1 MPTSP
6 VAREEV
12 SINGAWTAVVAHVP
26 TLLLIWLVSIAIA
39 VITYIFSAITLG
51 IFSSGLYEGL
61 YDYDPGAG
69 AIIAILMSQVSFLLP
84 LNIVTQL
91 LSVLFVAVPALYYA
105 FGDVVT
111 PGATFGALF
120 SRPMRYIGAG
130 ILFSIASLIGTIFCI
145 IPGIAVSLTY
155 PFFVNKIFTTD
166 MPIMD
171 AFSSSFSALY
181 KSEAGWSF
189 VGIQILAYICVL
201 LTTICTCGLGSLIA
215 VPIGTFYI
223 QHAAYN
229 KGVVS

>member
-1 MPTSP
+1 VPTSP

-26 TLLLIWLVSIAIA
+26 TILVIWLVSIAIA
-39 VITYIFSAITLG
+39 VIAYIFSRLTLG
-51 IFSSGLYEGL
+51 IFSAAL
-61 YDYDPGAG
+61 YDYESGPV
-69 AIIAILMSQVSFLLP
+69 IAILISQVSSLP
-84 LNIVTQL
+84 FNIVTQL

-111 PGATFGALF
+111 PGAAFGALF

-130 ILFSIASLIGTIFCI
+130 ILFSIAALIGIIFCI
-145 IPGIAVSLTY
+145 IPGIAVFLTY
-155 PFFVNKIFTTD
+155 PVFVNKIFTTD

-189 VGIQILAYICVL
+189 VGIQILAGICIL
-201 LTTICTCGLGSLIA
+201 LTTICTCGLGGLIA
-215 VPIGTFYI
+215 IPIGTFYI

-229 KGVVS
+229 KGVVC

>member
-26 TLLLIWLVSIAIA
+26 TILVIWLVSIAIG
-39 VITYIFSAITLG
+39 VITYLFSMITLG
-51 IFSSGLYEGL
+51 IFSAAL
-61 YDYDPGAG
+61 YDYDPESGPV
-69 AIIAILMSQVSFLLP
+69 IAILISQVSSLP
-84 LNIVTQL
+84 FNIVTQL

-111 PGATFGALF
+111 PGGAFGALF

-130 ILFSIASLIGTIFCI
+130 ILFFIAALIGTIFCI
-145 IPGIAVSLTY
+145 IPGIAVGLTY
-155 PFFVNKIFTTD
+155 PVFVNKIFTTD

-189 VGIQILAYICVL
+189 VGIQILAFICIL
-201 LTTICTCGLGSLIA
+201 LTTICTCGLGALIA

>member
-12 SINGAWTAVVAHVP
+12 SINGAWTAVAAHVP
-26 TLLLIWLVSIAIA
+26 TILVIWLVSIAIA
-39 VITYIFSAITLG
+39 FIALIFSRLTLG
-51 IFSSGLYEGL
+51 IFSAAL
-61 YDYDPGAG
+61 YDYESGPV
-69 AIIAILMSQVSFLLP
+69 ISILISQVSSLP
-84 LNIVTQL
+84 FNIVTQL

-111 PGATFGALF
+111 PGGAFGALF

-145 IPGIAVSLTY
+145 IPGIAVGLTY
-155 PFFVNKIFTTD
+155 PVFVNKIFTTD
-166 MPIMD
+166 IPIMD

-189 VGIQILAYICVL
+189 VGIQILAFICVF
-201 LTTICTCGLGSLIA
+201 LTSVCTCGLGALIA
-215 VPIGTFYI
+215 IPIGTFYI

>member
-26 TLLLIWLVSIAIA
+26 TILVIWLVSIAIA
-39 VITYIFSAITLG
+39 VIAYIFSSITLG
-51 IFSSGLYEGL
+51 IFSAALS
-61 YDYDPGAG
+61 DYDPESGVL
-69 AIIAILMSQVSFLLP
+69 IAVLISQVSSLP
-84 LNIVTQL
+84 FNIVTQL
-91 LSVLFVAVPALYYA
+91 LSVLFAAVPALYYA

-111 PGATFGALF
+111 PGGAFGALF

-130 ILFSIASLIGTIFCI
+130 ILFFIAALIGTIFCI
-145 IPGIAVSLTY
+145 IPGIAVFLTY
-155 PFFVNKIFTTD
+155 PVFVNKIFTTD

-189 VGIQILAYICVL
+189 VGIQILAFICVF
-201 LTTICTCGLGSLIA
+201 LTSVCTCGLGGLIA
-215 VPIGTFYI
+215 LPIGTFYI

>member
-26 TLLLIWLVSIAIA
+26 TILVIWLVSIAIA
-39 VITYIFSAITLG
+39 FIAFIFSRLTLG
-51 IFSSGLYEGL
+51 IFSAAL
-61 YDYDPGAG
+61 YDYESGPV
-69 AIIAILMSQVSFLLP
+69 IAILISQVSSLP
-84 LNIVTQL
+84 FNIVTQL
-91 LSVLFVAVPALYYA
+91 LSVLFAAVPALYYA

-111 PGATFGALF
+111 PGAAFGALF

-130 ILFSIASLIGTIFCI
+130 ILFFIAALIGTIFCI
-145 IPGIAVSLTY
+145 IPGIAVGLTY
-155 PFFVNKIFTTD
+155 PVFVNKIFTTD

-189 VGIQILAYICVL
+189 VGIQILAFICVFL
-201 LTTICTCGLGSLIA
+201 ASVCTCGLGGLIA
-215 VPIGTFYI
+215 LPIGTFYI